1 MSDVVATPAAPET
14 PAPPEAPHKP
24 EVGWER
30 SILFVDDVSVS
41 FDGFLAIKHLSLT
54 LEPGELRCIIGPNGA
69 GKTTMLDVIT
79 GKTRPTSG
87 RVYMHGQRIDL
98 TSRSEVQIARLG
110 IGRKFQRPTVFP
122 THSVL
127 ENLELGAYLKRE
139 RKGREERLAR
149 VLKLF
154 PRLGERLTQD
164 AGTLSG
170 GEQQMLAIGRALMAE
185 PRMILL
191 DEPSLGLAPKL
202 VSEIFAAIRAIAAEG
217 MTILLVEQNT
227 RLSLE
232 TATRAYVLAT
242 GEIALQGAA
251 SDLRHDRRIREAY
264 LGGSVT

>member
-1 MSDVVATPAAPET
+1 MSSSSRALVVEDLVVSYGGIRAV
-14 PAPPEAPHKP
+14 KGISL
-24 EVGWER
+24 EV
-30 SILFVDDVSVS
+30 D
-41 FDGFLAIKHLSLT
+41 K
-54 LEPGELRCIIGPNGA
+54 GEIVALIGANGA
-69 GKTTMLDVIT
+69 GKTSTLRGIVRLVR
-79 GKTRPTSG
+79 GEG
-87 RVYMHGQRIDL
+87 RVSVFGTEVSRLEANQVAALGVALVPEGRGIFTGL
-98 TSRSEVQIARLG
+98 T
-110 IGRKFQRPTVFP
+110 
-122 THSVL
+122 VL
-127 ENLELGAYLKRE
+127 ENLELGAYLRRE
-139 RKGREERLAR
+139 KSGREARLER

-202 VSEIFAAIRAIAAEG
+202 VSEIFAAIREIAAGG

-242 GEIALQGAA
+242 GEIALSGAA
-251 SDLRHDRRIREAY
+251 AELRNDRRIREAY

>member
-1 MSDVVATPAAPET
+1 MSSASRALSVENLVVSYGGIRAV
-14 PAPPEAPHKP
+14 KGISL
-24 EVGWER
+24 EV
-30 SILFVDDVSVS
+30 D
-41 FDGFLAIKHLSLT
+41 K
-54 LEPGELRCIIGPNGA
+54 GEIVALIGANGA
-69 GKTTMLDVIT
+69 GKTSTLRGIVRLVR
-79 GKTRPTSG
+79 GEG
-87 RVYMHGQRIDL
+87 RVSIFGTDVSRLEANQVAALGVALVPEGRGIFTGL
-98 TSRSEVQIARLG
+98 T
-110 IGRKFQRPTVFP
+110 
-122 THSVL
+122 VL

-139 RKGREERLAR
+139 KAGLKARLAR

-202 VSEIFAAIRAIAAEG
+202 VSEIFAAIREIAAEG

-232 TATRAYVLAT
+232 TATCAYVLAT
-242 GEIALQGAA
+242 GEVALSGAA
-251 SDLRHDRRIREAY
+251 AELRNDRRIREAY
-264 LGGSVT
+264 LGGSIT